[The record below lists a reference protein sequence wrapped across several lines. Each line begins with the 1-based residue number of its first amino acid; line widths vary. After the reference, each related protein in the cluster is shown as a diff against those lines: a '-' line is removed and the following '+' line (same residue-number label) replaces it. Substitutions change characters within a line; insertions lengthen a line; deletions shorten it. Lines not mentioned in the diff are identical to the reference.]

1 MNFGA
6 VFLDSARITLGDN
19 ILMGPNVQLYTDSH
33 PTDPQLRLDLKEMAY
48 PITIGNN
55 GWMGGCVIVCPGVTI
70 GDDTVIGAGSV
81 VTKVSQLPRLSRVV
95 QECEVERGR
104 GAVIGVG
111 GSDFKQQILA
121 QLHELHFLEI
131 KRNSCEF
138 HDHHQY
144 WSF

>member
-19 ILMGPNVQLYTDSH
+19 VLMGPNVQLYTDSH

-55 GWMGGCVIVCPGVTI
+55 VWMGGCVIVCPGVTI

-81 VTKVSQLPRLSRVV
+81 VTKVSQLNSLDKAKWCKNAKLRGMSGGYRGKGEQFQTTAFGTTKQVTFSR
-95 QECEVERGR
+95 
-104 GAVIGVG
+104 
-111 GSDFKQQILA
+111 S
-121 QLHELHFLEI
+121 
-131 KRNSCEF
+131 
-138 HDHHQY
+138 
-144 WSF
+144 

>member
-33 PTDPQLRLDLKEMAY
+33 PTDPQLRLDLKETAY

-55 GWMGGCVIVCPGVTI
+55 VWMGGCVIVCPGVTI

-81 VTKVSQLPRLSRVV
+81 VTKVSQLDSPDKAEWCENARFRGVAGGYRGVRRTFARLN
-95 QECEVERGR
+95 
-104 GAVIGVG
+104 
-111 GSDFKQQILA
+111 K
-121 QLHELHFLEI
+121 LHFREVKI
-131 KRNSCEF
+131 TSWEF